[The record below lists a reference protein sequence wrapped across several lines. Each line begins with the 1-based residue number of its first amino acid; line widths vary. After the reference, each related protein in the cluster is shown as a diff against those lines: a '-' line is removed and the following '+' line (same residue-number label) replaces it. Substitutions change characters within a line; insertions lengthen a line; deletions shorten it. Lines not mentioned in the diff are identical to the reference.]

1 MSETVQRLKCKVI
14 WGGVDTKCYPAPN
27 KTKRRVL
34 TMREIKEKRV
44 RDIMLAS
51 FLKAIGKEYIGNE
64 REPDGKLSFIFEDD
78 GDIDNKIDEYING
91 IAVINVSD
99 FVQAYRNFKSIIYQ
113 RKESRNGRDE

>member
-34 TMREIKEKRV
+34 TMREIKEKKV

-51 FLKAIGKEYIGNE
+51 FLKAIGKEYIGSE
-64 REPDGKLSFIFEDD
+64 KEPDGKLSFVFQDNRIDD
-78 GDIDNKIDEYING
+78 AIDEYVNG
-91 IAVINVSD
+91 VALVNVSD
-99 FVQAYRNFKSIIYQ
+99 FVQAYRSFKSVIYQ
-113 RKESRNGRDE
+113 KKESRNGRDE